1 MSQQKGKVARS
12 FEDCLERSKPALK
25 DELISELRQ
34 EIIHSELSPDKIWR
48 EAKRRLQKLR
58 VTANLG
64 EEDEALTRSY
74 WWLAKTKRDHREGLE
89 KWIEQE
95 EKGMKKEKIK
105 VRLGGMLDEV
115 DIDKWS
121 AVKLCNELLS
131 AMAESDS
138 IDELMHFPPHT
149 CAGATERDLM
159 RDKMIQILEEK
170 FGLKVKVCGNCKC
183 FKKCL
188 DGYVDVRGDRTST
201 FQGFCE
207 LLPTHERGSGRNADE
222 RRENCWVPKEKEVEE
237 DPIEKAK
244 RLGRKHFAT

>member
-1 MSQQKGKVARS
+1 MSQQKGKVVRS
-12 FEDCLERSKPALK
+12 FEYCLERSQPALK
-25 DELISELRQ
+25 DGLIPELRQ
-34 EIIHSELSPDKIWR
+34 EIIHGELSPDKTWR

-58 VTANLG
+58 TTAELNK
-64 EEDEALTRSY
+64 EDEGLSRSY

-105 VRLGGMLDEV
+105 VGMPDEV

-131 AMAESDS
+131 AMAESDA

-159 RDKMIQILEEK
+159 RDLMIRILEEK
-170 FGLKVKVCGNCKC
+170 FGLKVKICVNCKE
-183 FKKCL
+183 FVDPIGTGNMGKCEFIMEL
-188 DGYVDVRGDRTST
+188 R
-201 FQGFCE
+201 QGGTYADLCE
-207 LLPTHERGSGRNADE
+207 HWA
-222 RRENCWVPKEKEVEE
+222 PKEKEVEKKPDFPPPGSPE
-237 DPIEKAK
+237 MIVKG
-244 RLGRKHFAT
+244 L